1 MAKQRVC
8 FKSKFKTGPSW
19 RLPGGPVA
27 KTPCSQF
34 RVQGTRSHLPQLRVC
49 MLQLKKLKNKR
60 PHTTKK
66 NLPVA
71 TNIQCSQI
79 NNFFKKLDPLEVGP
93 SLLFIYFLKTPQF
106 FSPKAQILIVH
117 LQGTAADPCS
127 IALGRGMISQVTE
140 S

>member
-8 FKSKFKTGPSW
+8 FKSNFKTGPSR

-34 RVQGTRSHLPQLRVC
+34 RVQGTRSHPPQLRVC

-71 TNIQCSQI
+71 TKIKCSQTSKY
-79 NNFFKKLDPLEVGP
+79 FFKKLDPLEVGP

-106 FSPKAQILIVH
+106 FSPKVQILRVH
-117 LQGTAADPCS
+117 LQGTTADPCAK
-127 IALGRGMISQVTE
+127 ALGRGMIS
-140 S
+140 